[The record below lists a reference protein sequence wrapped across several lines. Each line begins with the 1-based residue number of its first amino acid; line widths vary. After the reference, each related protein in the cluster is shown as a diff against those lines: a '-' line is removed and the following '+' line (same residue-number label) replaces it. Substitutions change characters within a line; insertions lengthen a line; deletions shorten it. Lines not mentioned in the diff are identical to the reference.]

1 MQAHLDTEK
10 YLNSLAVKD
19 STFTYTV
26 IRIGLYTESFP
37 LYTGFFDLKNPRSS
51 IKIPHNGAAPGISWA
66 KQDELG
72 EAAALL
78 ISSYAKSPKT
88 FPHVNKTIVLSGPCA
103 LSLSETV
110 ETLGRVLRKTVQ
122 LQEVS
127 IEEYATQPSVK
138 EGGTY
143 GAGDSAHVW
152 ASVFEAIRLGEAA
165 TVTPILTQTLGREPE
180 SFEQTI
186 SAMAIA

>member
-10 YLNSLAVKD
+10 YLNSLAVED

-26 IRIGLYTESFP
+26 IHIGLYTESFP
-37 LYTGFFDLKNPRSS
+37 LYTGFFDLKTPHSS

-88 FPHVNKTIVLSGPCA
+88 FPHVNKTIVLSGPRA

-138 EGGTY
+138 FG
-143 GAGDSAHVW
+143 SC
-152 ASVFEAIRLGEAA
+152 LG
-165 TVTPILTQTLGREPE
+165 LGL
-180 SFEQTI
+180 
-186 SAMAIA
+186 